1 MGYTLGD
8 GIVAGSLAAALVAHL
23 YFRYAE
29 RQRRLEI
36 AHEERL
42 VAMQRGLPVAEHG
55 RVQAKAQ
62 TPLDSRAP
70 LLHAIVWAML
80 TGGAMLT
87 MALMGPRPNF
97 AVLVPAVAAVL
108 SALAS
113 LACEAA
119 TTSRSVTVRPAPQ
132 AR

>member
-1 MGYTLGD
+1 MGHTLGD
-8 GIVAGSLAAALVAHL
+8 GIAVGSLAAAFVAYL
-23 YFRYAE
+23 YFRHAE
-29 RQRRLEI
+29 RQRRIEI

-42 VAMQRGLPVAEHG
+42 VAMKRGLPVENLRLDHAN
-55 RVQAKAQ
+55 AL
-62 TPLDSRAP
+62 TPADSKRP

-87 MALMGPRPNF
+87 LALMGPRTDF

-119 TTSRSVTVRPAPQ
+119 TTSRSVTARPAPQ